1 MNKLLNLAAKSILLR
16 QGTVGV
22 EKLGQ
27 KFADHWSQVS
37 GLDAIFEIGEQFG
50 PSGLIATLGVLS
62 EQP

>member
-1 MNKLLNLAAKSILLR
+1 MLLR

-27 KFADHWSQVS
+27 KFADYWSQVS

-62 EQP
+62 E